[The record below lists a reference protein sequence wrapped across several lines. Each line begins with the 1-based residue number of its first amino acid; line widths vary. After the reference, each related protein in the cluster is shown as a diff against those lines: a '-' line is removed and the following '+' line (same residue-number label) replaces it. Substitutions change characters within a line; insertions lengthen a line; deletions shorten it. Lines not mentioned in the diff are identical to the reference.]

1 MFTIKN
7 EYTKKAILNVLS
19 NYATSGKLTKDKG
32 KLLNFLR
39 DANCYG
45 YNPSRVKEEHES
57 TLSDRAYVI
66 SEIVFINERILNKI
80 DKYKWLPFLEHEL
93 YICYQNLITNNLNL

>member
-7 EYTKKAILNVLS
+7 EHTAKAILNVLS

-39 DANCYG
+39 DADYYG
-45 YNPSRVKEEHES
+45 YNPSRVKEEYES
-57 TLSDRAYVI
+57 TLSYRDDVI
-66 SEIVFINERILNKI
+66 SEIVFINERILNKV
-80 DKYKWLPFLEHEL
+80 DKRRWLPFLEHEL
-93 YICYQNLITNNLNL
+93 YTVYKNTLNEL

>member
-1 MFTIKN
+1 MFTVKN

-19 NYATSGKLTKDKG
+19 NYAISGKLTKDKG

-45 YNPSRVKEEHES
+45 YNPSRIKEEHEN
-57 TLSDRAYVI
+57 TLSYRAYVI
-66 SEIVFINERILNKI
+66 SEIMFINERIL
-80 DKYKWLPFLEHEL
+80 DKVDKWKWIKFLEHEL
-93 YICYQNLITNNLNL
+93 YTVYKNTLNEL